1 MRKIY
6 SFALAAV
13 ALLSAASC
21 QQELVDE
28 SFVDNGDKFT
38 VVASAAD
45 TKTVLDG
52 VNTYWTP
59 GDQIVLY
66 NENGEEV
73 TFSTNITETAATAA
87 FTSDS
92 EFVPNS
98 DGLLAVY
105 PKRTDRGAT
114 SYADGV
120 ITGLH
125 IGGTQT
131 AVAGSFDPKYAV
143 AVGIDISKDADQPHL
158 GFINV
163 HSLVKF
169 TVGGETA
176 PSKVTLKN
184 NGARMIAGMYNLNL
198 DTAEATVTAGAGE
211 ITLNG
216 PFEVGKTYY
225 IALVHGVCGDGI
237 SLYYDGVEMKN
248 TGKTITLEHNK
259 IYNLGTLPAP
269 AEPEVPTIEE
279 VIAAGPADAAETV
292 GTVVATYTRG
302 ALLNDGTA
310 YILIYNGSA
319 LDVAVG
325 DKVHVSGKTSMYGGM
340 LQFATGSVVT
350 VLSTGNEVVH
360 PEPVVLDGAGMD
372 DILTKTHVQYIEYT
386 GNLVVSGYYYNVTV
400 DGAATAIGSLQYIDA
415 AAHPEA
421 VDGADIKVRGYFIG
435 VSSGKYVNTMTVS
448 VEKAGASEPEVPAGF
463 KAGNYWIVAD
473 NNYAN
478 AITSNYGYLN
488 VQAEGTTANVF
499 TFAAVNGGYTLQQA
513 DGKYLYMKGTYNS
526 FNVSAELPAEG
537 HIWTVA
543 ENADGTYTIS
553 NTLNDKYIQYS
564 VGYNSYGCYIDEQGL
579 MPVLVDASGATDG
592 PVEEPE
598 QPEQPGAPVVVT
610 VAEFLE
616 AEEDATVYQLT
627 GVVTEV
633 ANELWGNF
641 YLQDATGTVYIY
653 GLCGP
658 AGETQY
664 WAASGVKVGDTITVQ
679 TVRSSYNG
687 TPQGKNAIYVSH
699 VAGEGTEPEEP
710 ETPVTPEIPE
720 DATGFV
726 MVTSEQADWS
736 GQYLIVW
743 GTAAHATLTNKDLN
757 KTADVTI
764 NNGVI
769 AYDSSLDAAVMTVVK
784 NGADY
789 NMTFADGKYFG
800 MQHNGC
806 KLYAEPFALG
816 FEYTADGVK
825 ISGEATNKDVTNTY
839 FLYENLNNGSFYRCY
854 VDKKGQK
861 GYTLPTL
868 YKLK

>member
-73 TFSTNITETAATAA
+73 TFTTNITETAATAV
-87 FTSDS
+87 FTAESA
-92 EFVPNS
+92 FVPHA
-98 DGLLAVY
+98 DALLAVY
-105 PKRTDRGAT
+105 PKRTDLEAT
-114 SYADGV
+114 SYADDV
-120 ITGLH
+120 ISGLH
-125 IGGTQT
+125 IGVTQT

-143 AVGIDISKDADQPHL
+143 AVGLDDSKDENEPHL

-169 TVGGETA
+169 TVGSETA

-184 NGARMIAGMYNLNL
+184 NGERKIAGVFDLNL
-198 DTAEATVTAGAGE
+198 DKAESTVVADGARE

-225 IALVHGVCGDGI
+225 IVLTHGVCDNGI
-237 SLYYDGVEMKN
+237 SLYFDDVEVKN
-248 TGKTITLEHNK
+248 TGKTIELEFNK

-279 VIAAGPADAAETV
+279 VIAGGVVEAAETV

-372 DILTKTHVQYIEYT
+372 DVLTKTNVQYIEYT
-386 GNLVVSGYYYNVTV
+386 GNLIVSGYYYNVTV

-415 AAHPEA
+415 AAYPAA

-513 DGKYLYMKGTYNS
+513 DGKYLFMKGTYNS
-526 FNVSAELPAEG
+526 FNVSADLPAEG

-553 NTLNDKYIQYS
+553 NTLNDKYIQFDAN
-564 VGYNSYGCYIDEQGL
+564 YNSYGCYTDARGI

-598 QPEQPGAPVVVT
+598 EPEQPGAPVVVT

-627 GVVTEV
+627 GEITSVTNTV
-633 ANELWGNF
+633 YGNF
-641 YLQDATGTVYIY
+641 YLNDGTGEVLIY
-653 GLCGP
+653 GLCSP
-658 AGETQY
+658 TGETKY
-664 WAASGVKVGDTITVQ
+664 WEASGVKAGDTITVQ

-710 ETPVTPEIPE
+710 EQPETPVDGEYSSNVEWTLGEKAYSEKATINGVADVPVLKLGTSSVVGSATFTIPAGTE
-720 DATGFV
+720 KIGFYGV
-726 MVTSEQADWS
+726 AWK
-736 GQYLIVW
+736 GKK
-743 GTAAHATLTNKDLN
+743 GTLTMSIPSYD
-757 KTADVTI
+757 DVEFSFNSNTGAA
-764 NNGVI
+764 NNTP
-769 AYDSSLDAAVMTVVK
+769 YTMTVTAEDYYEVEL
-784 NGADY
+784 GAPCAQE
-789 NMTFADGKYFG
+789 TTVTLATVSGATRVILFG
-800 MQHNGC
+800 IN
-806 KLYAEPFALG
+806 AE
-816 FEYTADGVK
+816 
-825 ISGEATNKDVTNTY
+825 
-839 FLYENLNNGSFYRCY
+839 
-854 VDKKGQK
+854 
-861 GYTLPTL
+861 
-868 YKLK
+868 